1 MMLFPCLL
9 YITYVTLIIGKK
21 QIIASRQA
29 MMNRL
34 SYVFLSIFSFTILMF
49 FTNQD
54 VHAEVNGEALEQEVS

>member
-1 MMLFPCLL
+1 
-9 YITYVTLIIGKK
+9 
-21 QIIASRQA
+21 